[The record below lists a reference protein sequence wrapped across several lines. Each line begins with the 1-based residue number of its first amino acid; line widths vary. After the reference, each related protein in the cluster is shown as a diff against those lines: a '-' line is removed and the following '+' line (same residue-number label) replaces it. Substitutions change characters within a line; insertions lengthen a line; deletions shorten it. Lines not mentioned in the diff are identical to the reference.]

1 MLRPR
6 SIAIFEIA
14 YLAAL
19 AINLAGPF
27 LIWSALTANVAE
39 QAHAGADAAG
49 VVNGVLIGGIV
60 VAGAIGL
67 LLWWFVARRGSNVAR
82 WITVVLLGYS
92 LVSGA
97 LQLAQSGGP
106 LGLVRIVALL
116 GLVFTA
122 IALASLFMPDARA
135 WFAAKPE
142 VLS

>member
-39 QAHAGADAAG
+39 QAHAGTDAAG

-60 VAGAIGL
+60 VAGIIGL

-82 WITVVLLGYS
+82 WIMVVLLGYS
-92 LVSGA
+92 IVSGA
-97 LQLAQSGGP
+97 LQLTQSGGP
-106 LGLVRIVALL
+106 LDLVRIVALL
-116 GLVFTA
+116 GLIFTA
-122 IALASLFMPDARA
+122 VALVSLFMKDART
-135 WFAAKPE
+135 WFAEEPE
-142 VLS
+142 DLV